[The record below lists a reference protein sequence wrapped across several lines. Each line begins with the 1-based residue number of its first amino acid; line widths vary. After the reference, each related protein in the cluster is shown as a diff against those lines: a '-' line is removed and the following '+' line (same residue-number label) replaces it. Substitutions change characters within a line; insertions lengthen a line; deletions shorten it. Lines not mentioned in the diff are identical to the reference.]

1 MGKARGSPVDDVKP
15 EVEEAE
21 KVEEVEE
28 QRDGGEVAEE
38 EEEEQEK
45 DKSFEELGLDPRLIR
60 ALSKKGIEKPTPIQQ
75 TAIPYILEGK
85 DVVARAKTGS
95 GKTLAYLLPLLQ
107 KLFSD
112 SERKKKKHAAPCAFV
127 LVPSRELCQ
136 QVYTE
141 VSWLIELC
149 RVQLKAVQL
158 TSSMHVSDMRNALAG
173 LPEILVTTP
182 ACIPKCFADG
192 VLDPAAISDS
202 LEILVLDEADL
213 LLSYGYE
220 DNLRSV
226 TSIVPRRCQC
236 LLMSATTSSDVE
248 KLKKLILHNP
258 VVLTLQEG
266 ADKEEP
272 VPSNV
277 QQFWI
282 SCSAQDKLLNILAL
296 LKLEV
301 VQKKI
306 LIFINTID
314 MGFKLKLFLEKFGIK
329 TAILNGE
336 LPQNSRLHIL
346 EQFNAG
352 LFDYLIATDDNS
364 QTKEKEEVKG
374 DDNKESKK
382 NKRRFKPKLDAEF
395 GVVRGI
401 DFKKVHTVINYDMPQ
416 SVTGYIHRIGR
427 TGRAYSSGSSVSL
440 VSPDEM
446 EGFEEIKSFLAGE
459 ENKDSDIITP
469 FPLLTENAV
478 ESLRYRAEDI
488 AKSVTKI
495 AIRESRAQD
504 LRNEIINSE
513 KLKSHFEANPRDLD
527 LLKHD
532 KLLSKTAPAP
542 HLRDIPEYLVDAK
555 TQEASKMVKLARA
568 AMGNSRRSGG
578 SGGRNNTKKKR
589 SRKGGDPL
597 KTFNAN
603 GSKRG
608 HGGGGVGQKKDGR
621 GSSDSSASKK
631 QKTV

>member
-1 MGKARGSPVDDVKP
+1 MGKTKVKPVEDVNP
-15 EVEEAE
+15 EVEEVE
-21 KVEEVEE
+21 KLEE
-28 QRDGGEVAEE
+28 QRDDGEDEV
-38 EEEEQEK
+38 EQTEP
-45 DKSFEELGLDPRLIR
+45 DKSFEELGLDSRLIR
-60 ALSKKGIEKPTPIQQ
+60 ALDKKGIEKPTPVQKI
-75 TAIPYILEGK
+75 AIPIILEGK

-107 KLFSD
+107 KLFSAD
-112 SERKKKKHAAPCAFV
+112 SGSKKKLAPSAFI

-136 QVYTE
+136 QVFTE
-141 VSWLIELC
+141 VASLIELC

-158 TSSMHVSDMRNALAG
+158 TSSMPTSDMRNALAG
-173 LPEILVTTP
+173 LPEILVCTP
-182 ACIPKCFADG
+182 ACIPKCFAAG
-192 VLDPAAISDS
+192 VLEPSAISDS

-226 TSIVPRRCQC
+226 TSIIPRKCQC

-258 VVLTLQEG
+258 TVLTLTEEN
-266 ADKEEP
+266 DKEEA

-282 SCSAQDKLLNILAL
+282 SCSTQDKLLHILAL

-301 VQKKI
+301 VQKKV
-306 LIFINTID
+306 LIFVNTID

-329 TAILNGE
+329 SAILNGE

-364 QTKEKEEVKG
+364 QTKKKEEAKG
-374 DDNKESKK
+374 ENSKENKKK
-382 NKRRFKPKLDAEF
+382 KGRGKPKLDAEF

-427 TGRAYSSGSSVSL
+427 TGRAYSSGSSISL
-440 VSPDEM
+440 VSTDEM
-446 EGFEEIKSFLAGE
+446 EGFEKIKSFLASDKDKDE
-459 ENKDSDIITP
+459 DSDIITP

-478 ESLRYRAEDI
+478 ESLRYRAEDV
-488 AKSVTKI
+488 AKSVTKV

-513 KLKSHFEANPRDLD
+513 KLKAHFEANPRDLD

-542 HLRDIPEYLVDAK
+542 HLRDLPEYLVDPK

-568 AMGNSRRSGG
+568 AMGGSRRSGG
-578 SGGRNNTKKKR
+578 GGGRNNNNKKR
-589 SRKGGDPL
+589 SRKGSDPL
-597 KTFNAN
+597 KTFNPN

-608 HGGGGVGQKKDGR
+608 HGGGIGQKKDGK
-621 GSSDSSASKK
+621 GSNDDSTNQKK
-631 QKTV
+631 QKTTI

>member
-1 MGKARGSPVDDVKP
+1 MDKAKEKPMEDVNP
-15 EVEEAE
+15 EVEEVE

-28 QRDGGEVAEE
+28 EQRDAGEEQVEE
-38 EEEEQEK
+38 EEP
-45 DKSFEELGLDPRLIR
+45 DKSFEELGLDSRLIR
-60 ALSKKGIEKPTPIQQ
+60 ALSKKGLEKPTPIQQ
-75 TAIPYILEGK
+75 SAIPYIL
-85 DVVARAKTGS
+85 
-95 GKTLAYLLPLLQ
+95 
-107 KLFSD
+107 
-112 SERKKKKHAAPCAFV
+112 
-127 LVPSRELCQ
+127 
-136 QVYTE
+136 VYTE
-141 VSWLIELC
+141 VSSLIELC
-149 RVQLKAVQL
+149 RVQLKVVQL
-158 TSSMHVSDMRNALAG
+158 TSSMPASDMRNALAG

-182 ACIPKCFADG
+182 ACIPKCFAAG

-213 LLSYGYE
+213 LLSFGYE

-236 LLMSATTSSDVE
+236 LLMSATTSTDVE

-282 SCSAQDKLLNILAL
+282 SCSTQDKLLHTLAL

-329 TAILNGE
+329 SAILNGE

-352 LFDYLIATDDNS
+352 LFDYLIATDDNNQS
-364 QTKEKEEVKG
+364 KEKEEAKAEE
-374 DDNKESKK
+374 NKENKK
-382 NKRRFKPKLDAEF
+382 GKRRGKPKLDAEF

-401 DFKKVHTVINYDMPQ
+401 DFKKVHTVINFDMPQ

-446 EGFEEIKSFLAGE
+446 QGFEDIKSFLAGE
-459 ENKDSDIITP
+459 EDKDSDIITP
-469 FPLLTENAV
+469 FPFLTENAV
-478 ESLRYRAEDI
+478 ESLRYRAEDV

-495 AIRESRAQD
+495 SVRESRAQD

-542 HLRDIPEYLVDAK
+542 HLRDIPEYLVDPK

-578 SGGRNNTKKKR
+578 GGGRNNNNKKR

-597 KTFNAN
+597 KTFNPN

-608 HGGGGVGQKKDGR
+608 HGGQKKDGK
-621 GSSDSSASKK
+621 GSSDGSTKQKK
-631 QKTV
+631 QKTVTV

>member
-1 MGKARGSPVDDVKP
+1 MANTKEKPVDDVNP
-15 EVEEAE
+15 EVKEAE
-21 KVEEVEE
+21 KAEEVEE
-28 QRDGGEVAEE
+28 QRDVIEKEE
-38 EEEEQEK
+38 EEEEEK
-45 DKSFEELGLDPRLIR
+45 DKSFEELRLDPRLIR
-60 ALSKKGIEKPTPIQQ
+60 ALTKKGIEKPTPIQQ
-75 TAIPYILEGK
+75 TAIPFILEGK
-85 DVVARAKTGS
+85 DVVAKAKTGS

-112 SERKKKKHAAPCAFV
+112 CGSKKKKPAPSAFI

-136 QVYTE
+136 QVYAE
-141 VSWLIELC
+141 VSSLIELC
-149 RVQLKAVQL
+149 RVQIKAVQL
-158 TSSMHVSDMRNALAG
+158 TSSMPLSDMRNALAG

-282 SCSAQDKLLNILAL
+282 SCSAQDKLLHILAL

-364 QTKEKEEVKG
+364 QQTKAKEEAK
-374 DDNKESKK
+374 DEDNKEKTK

-459 ENKDSDIITP
+459 DDKDSDVITP

-478 ESLRYRAEDI
+478 ESLRYRAEDV

-495 AIRESRAQD
+495 AVRESRAQD

-542 HLRDIPEYLVDAK
+542 HLKDIPEYLVDPK
-555 TQEASKMVKLARA
+555 TQEASNMVKLARA

-578 SGGRNNTKKKR
+578 GRNNANKKR

-597 KTFNAN
+597 KTFSAN
-603 GSKRG
+603 GSKRRRS
-608 HGGGGVGQKKDGR
+608 GGVGQKKDGK
-621 GSSDSSASKK
+621 GSSDGLTKK
-631 QKTV
+631 QRTA

>member
-1 MGKARGSPVDDVKP
+1 MANTKEKPVDDVNP
-15 EVEEAE
+15 EVKEAE
-21 KVEEVEE
+21 KAEEVEE
-28 QRDGGEVAEE
+28 QRDVIEKEE
-38 EEEEQEK
+38 EEEEEK
-45 DKSFEELGLDPRLIR
+45 DKSFEELRLDPRLIR
-60 ALSKKGIEKPTPIQQ
+60 ALTKKGIEKPTPIQQ
-75 TAIPYILEGK
+75 TAIPFILEGK
-85 DVVARAKTGS
+85 DVVAKAKTGS

-112 SERKKKKHAAPCAFV
+112 CGSKKKKPAPSAFI

-136 QVYTE
+136 QVYAE
-141 VSWLIELC
+141 VSSLIELC
-149 RVQLKAVQL
+149 RVQIKAVQL
-158 TSSMHVSDMRNALAG
+158 TSSMPLSDMRNALAG

-282 SCSAQDKLLNILAL
+282 SCSAQDKLLHILAL

-364 QTKEKEEVKG
+364 QQTKAKEEAK
-374 DDNKESKK
+374 DEDNKEKTK
-382 NKRRFKPKLDAEF
+382 NKKRFKPKLDAEF

-459 ENKDSDIITP
+459 EDKDSDVITP
-469 FPLLTENAV
+469 LPLLTENAV
-478 ESLRYRAEDI
+478 ECLRYRAEDV

-495 AIRESRAQD
+495 AVRESRAQD

-532 KLLSKTAPAP
+532 KLLSKTAPVP
-542 HLRDIPEYLVDAK
+542 HLKDIPEYLVDPK

-568 AMGNSRRSGG
+568 AMGNCRRSGG
-578 SGGRNNTKKKR
+578 GRNNANKKR

-597 KTFNAN
+597 KTFSAN

-608 HGGGGVGQKKDGR
+608 RSGGVGQKKDGK
-621 GSSDSSASKK
+621 GSSDGLTKK
-631 QKTV
+631 QRTA